1 MKRKIISEYGIGGAD
16 RRKASAGASYDTMTG
31 DFVTPQ
37 IVKISD
43 EEAYRFFHGNEWV
56 NSVVNREIDDCTKIK
71 PIITLIDKSKELKP
85 RHKRMME
92 QWDNFVLRPNPNKE
106 SFASI
111 REKFIKDML
120 VVGRGTDEKV
130 FDEYNVLKEF
140 YALSAKT
147 MRIKT
152 DDRGMIPDS
161 KAFVQRN
168 KKGKDIHWDKNEII
182 WTVFRPESGT
192 AYGEKPLDTLAN
204 AVATDILRAFYNS
217 NFFTNSAEAGGIL
230 QLDGMSKT
238 ELKKFRQYWQSSH
251 KGVAKAHRTVAVN
264 VPIKWIG
271 NTITNR
277 DMEFTAYGKEL
288 MMKIFAVYSMQ
299 PFVMG
304 VVDGTTG
311 KLNSSEQN
319 QVYKDSALKPI
330 LRKEAWAYT
339 TEILHDGWG
348 MEEFQVE
355 FEGVDLADAVTQ
367 SEIDR
372 MDINSGVIVIN
383 EVRQRRGLQPVPW
396 GKTPISIL
404 PGGNQIDPETGQ
416 LIPPSEQ
423 GDNNTDNSDGKK
435 PKETKKPKN
444 GKKEFAKAVATNYMH
459 LKKIFDTEKSFR
471 FLKSSVMIAE
481 YTNHIKD
488 YTMYEGVLKEMCERY
503 SKLDSCSVSRVKRYI
518 LERL

>member
-1 MKRKIISEYGIGGAD
+1 MKRKIISDYGIGSAD
-16 RRKASAGASYDTMTG
+16 YRKASSGASFDTMTG

-37 IVKISD
+37 FVKISD
-43 EEAYRFFHGNEWV
+43 EDAYKFFHGNEWV
-56 NSVVNREIDDCTKIK
+56 NAVVNREIDDCTKIK
-71 PIITLIDKSKELKP
+71 PIITLIDKTKELKP

-92 QWDNFVLRPNPNKE
+92 HWDNFVLRPNPNKE
-106 SFASI
+106 SFAQI

-120 VVGRGTDEKV
+120 VVGRGVDEKV
-130 FDEYNVLKEF
+130 FDEYDVLKEV
-140 YALSAKT
+140 YALSART
-147 MRIKT
+147 MKIKT
-152 DDRGMIPDS
+152 DSHGMIPDT
-161 KAFVQRN
+161 KAFIQRN
-168 KKGKDIHWDKNEII
+168 KKGKEEYFDKKEII
-182 WTVFRPESGT
+182 WSIFRPESGT

-238 ELKKFRQYWQSSH
+238 ELKKFRQYWQTAH
-251 KGVAKAHRTVAVN
+251 KGVSKAHRTVAVN
-264 VPIKWIG
+264 VPIKWIQ
-271 NTITNR
+271 NTISNR

-288 MMKIFAVYSMQ
+288 RDKIFAVYSMQ

-304 VVDGTTG
+304 VIDGTTG

-348 MEEFQVE
+348 MNEFQVE

-372 MDINSGVIVIN
+372 MDTNSGVIVIN
-383 EVRQRRGLQPVPW
+383 EIRQRRGLQPVPW
-396 GKTPISIL
+396 GDTPISTM
-404 PGGNQIDPETGQ
+404 PGGGQIDPNTGL

-423 GDNNTDNSDGKK
+423 GNNNNDKK
-435 PKETKKPKN
+435 PKEDKKPKN
-444 GKKEFAKAVATNYMH
+444 GKKDFVKDVVIHYKH
-459 LKKIFDTEKSFR
+459 LKKIFDNEKTFL
-471 FLKSSVMIAE
+471 FLKSAINVAE
-481 YTNHIKD
+481 YTTTIKEHAIW
-488 YTMYEGVLKEMCERY
+488 EGTLHDMCERY
-503 SKLDSCSVSRVKRYI
+503 SKMESCSASRVKRYI